1 MIFIIGGAYQG
12 KLALA
17 KMKYGVGDEE
27 VFTCSGSEID
37 FSRRCIDHLEEFA
50 LSCVQTGVDPVLYLA
65 DRLPEWKDSILICQD
80 VSCGVVPMDPQLR
93 EWRNVTGGLCQFLA
107 AHADQVIRV
116 FCGLEQRIK

>member
-17 KMKYGVGDEE
+17 KEKFGVGDGD

-37 FSRRCIDHLEEFA
+37 FSRRCIDRLEEFTLA
-50 LSCVQTGVDPVLYLA
+50 CVQTGADPLLYLA

-93 EWRNVTGGLCQFLA
+93 EWRNATGRLCQFLA